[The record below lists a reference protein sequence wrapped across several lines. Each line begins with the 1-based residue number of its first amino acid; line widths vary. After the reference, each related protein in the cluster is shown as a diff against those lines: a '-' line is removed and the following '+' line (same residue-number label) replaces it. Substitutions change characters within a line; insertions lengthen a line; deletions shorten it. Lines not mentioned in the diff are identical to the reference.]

1 MATLLGGAKMLEKK
15 DKVYEGKAKILYS
28 TADTNYLIQYF
39 KDDATA
45 FNAKKKGTI
54 VNKGI
59 LNNHISSRIFEY
71 LEKNGIRTHYKE
83 RLNDREMAVRS
94 VKIIPI
100 EVVIRNRVAGSLAK
114 RLGMAEGTA
123 LQKPILEFFYK
134 SDELDDP
141 MISENCAVAFGWLTE
156 RELSFLKTQA
166 WKINDCMRRF
176 FDERGI
182 ELVDYKLEF
191 GKDADGEILL
201 ADEISPDSCRLW
213 EKETGEKLDKDR
225 FRRDLGGVEE
235 AYQKVYQAV
244 CGDSSASIK
253 AKVYVTLKKGVLDPQ
268 GKTVE
273 RALHSL
279 GFHEIKDV
287 RVGKYIELSLPYD
300 LTLEE
305 AQKKAQ
311 DQLKQISEK
320 LLSNTVIEDYRFE
333 LVDQKR

>member
-1 MATLLGGAKMLEKK
+1 
-15 DKVYEGKAKILYS
+15 
-28 TADTNYLIQYF
+28 
-39 KDDATA
+39 
-45 FNAKKKGTI
+45 
-54 VNKGI
+54 
-59 LNNHISSRIFEY
+59 HISSRIFEY

-83 RLNDREMAVRS
+83 RLNDREMAVLS
-94 VKIIPI
+94 VKIIPV

-114 RLGMAEGTA
+114 RLQMTEGTA

-141 MISENCAVAFGWLTE
+141 MISESCPVAFGWVTE
-156 RELSFLKTQA
+156 QELEYLKSQA
-166 WKINDCMRRF
+166 FKINDCLRRF
-176 FDERGI
+176 FEERGI

-191 GKDADGEILL
+191 GKTDKGEILL

-235 AYQKVYQAV
+235 AYQKVYRAV
-244 CGDSSASIK
+244 CGDSSVASLLRNDISLGNDMSSAASMK

-273 RALHSL
+273 KALNTI

-287 RVGKYIELSLPYD
+287 RIGKYIELTLPKD
-300 LTLEE
+300 L
-305 AQKKAQ
+305 AA
-311 DQLKQISEK
+311 DDARNQLREICEK
-320 LLSNTVIEDYRFE
+320 LLSNIVIEDYRFE
-333 LVDQKR
+333 ILE